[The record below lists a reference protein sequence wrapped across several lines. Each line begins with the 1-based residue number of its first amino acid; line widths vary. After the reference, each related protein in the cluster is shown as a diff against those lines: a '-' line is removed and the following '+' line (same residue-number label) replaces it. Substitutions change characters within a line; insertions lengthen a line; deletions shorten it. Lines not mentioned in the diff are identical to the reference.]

1 MSMKVIYEKKPKV
14 SLVKLIEDVIRKYD
28 KSSENLILLL
38 QEVQKRLGYL
48 PRWSL
53 ELVSDHLRVA
63 LSKIYGVATFYHQFS
78 LEPPGLYTIQLCMGT
93 ACHIKGNADNYKFL
107 MNILNLNPDEKTTK
121 DGLFT
126 VTKVRCLGCCSLAPV
141 MKVGDDI
148 YGRVDFK
155 SIRKIIS
162 KYRAKA
168 KREKAVP
175 PIPISK

>member
-1 MSMKVIYEKKPKV
+1 MSIKTVYKERLKA
-14 SLVKLIEDVIRKYD
+14 SLVKSIEDVIRKYD
-28 KSSENLILLL
+28 KSSENLIPLL
-38 QEVQKRLGYL
+38 QEIQKRLGYL

-53 ELVSDHLRVA
+53 ELVSDHLRIA

-78 LEPPGLYTIQLCMGT
+78 LAPPGLYTIQLCMGT

-107 MNILNLNPDEKTTK
+107 MNLLNLNPDEKTTK

-155 SIRKIIS
+155 SIRRIIS
-162 KYRAKA
+162 KYKAEA
-168 KREKAVP
+168 KRRKIAP
-175 PIPISK
+175 PISISK